1 MASKYVDATSFASTS
16 VRRNVPAGNFRPPP
30 PLNIL
35 NLAPPPPPPPPYFKP
50 SYAYEGCASWS
61 GRVLTHSSKRMERI
75 YLLEGT

>member
-30 PLNIL
+30 PQYSKPC
-35 NLAPPPPPPPPYFKP
+35 PPPQYFKP